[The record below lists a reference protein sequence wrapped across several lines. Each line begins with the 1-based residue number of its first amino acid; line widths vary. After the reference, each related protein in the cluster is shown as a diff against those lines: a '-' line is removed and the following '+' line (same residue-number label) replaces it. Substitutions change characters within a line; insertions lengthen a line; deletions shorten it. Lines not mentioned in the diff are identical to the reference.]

1 MGFMLAIAL
10 FQKAIS
16 KIKEWLNGEDTRHGY
31 ADILADLAQ
40 ATCGK
45 EGFDLKR
52 LGTENGIQVAPP
64 EVLIVLK
71 RANDLAKAEKLET
84 LPQTLEVLLD
94 ARLKEIGEKI
104 PLAFRAVVS
113 EEEAANMAE
122 IAERERRLSLMK
134 DKPGS
139 LIKPAFKGQEEQPSQ
154 EETGRP
160 T

>member
-1 MGFMLAIAL
+1 MLGREL

-16 KIKEWLNGEDTRHGY
+16 KIKEWLTGEGTHHGY

-45 EGFDLKR
+45 EGFDLKG
-52 LGTENGIQVAPP
+52 LGTESGIQAAPP

-104 PLAFRAVVS
+104 PVAFKAVVS
-113 EEEAANMAE
+113 QEEAANMAE

-134 DKPGS
+134 DKLGN
-139 LIKPAFKGQEEQPSQ
+139 LIKPTFKGPEQQQQDQEER
-154 EETGRP
+154 GRP